1 MRHII
6 MLTLLHGFWSA
17 QSAGRTRLKTV
28 NWQLKKKKRQ
38 TFIMFRTKTQK
49 FNSDTSK
56 TLGGC
61 LRWVHGVQ
69 TAPG

>member
-1 MRHII
+1 MRHIV
-6 MLTLLHGFWSA
+6 MLTLLHGFW
-17 QSAGRTRLKTV
+17 SAGRTRLKTV
-28 NWQLKKKKRQ
+28 NWKLKKKSQ
-38 TFIMFRTKTQK
+38 TFIMFKTKTQE

-61 LRWVHGVQ
+61 LRWVHGAQ